1 MGTIIILSILALIA
15 IAAAVVGFKGK
26 FTDHRGNEDRLPNK
40 ILYASSGAVAIITLV
55 IAGITSAYTQDPGEA
70 NVVRSW
76 TGNIKGQTVSEGLHF
91 KAPWDNRSTFDIR
104 NQQVIFAAAKGEGDK
119 NANGPQVTI
128 QDKEGVTANVDITV
142 RYSVNPDSVTDI
154 YKKYHNQENFVTKFI
169 ENDIRAGV
177 RLFPAKYGTLE
188 LLTSA
193 RGTVEAEITDYLAER
208 WEEHGVRVE
217 SVSLQEIRYSDDVK
231 ARFDAAQSARIEV
244 EKAQADLEAAE
255 VSSQQKIVQAEAEAQ
270 ANRLLNE
277 SLSSDI
283 LSQRYLDTLEKVG
296 KNGNLVIV
304 PDGFNGILN
313 MQKQ

>member
-1 MGTIIILSILALIA
+1 MFIGIIIGLVVVLAL
-15 IAAAVVGFKGK
+15 V
-26 FTDHRGNEDRLPNK
+26 
-40 ILYASSGAVAIITLV
+40 AVAIGVKSKGGDHPNGDLRKGSLGLAGVLAIIALV
-55 IAGITSAYTQDPGEA
+55 ITGFTSVYTQDPGEA

-76 TGNIKGQTVSEGLHF
+76 TGQIKGQTVTEGLHF
-91 KAPWDNRSTFDIR
+91 KAPWHSRSTFDIR

-154 YKKYHNQENFVTKFI
+154 YKKYHSQENFVSKFI

-177 RLFPAKYGTLE
+177 RLFPSKYGTLE
-188 LLTSA
+188 LLTTA
-193 RGTVEAEITDYLAER
+193 RGQVEAEITDYLEER
-208 WEEHGVRVE
+208 WAEHGVRVE
-217 SVSLQEIRYSDDVK
+217 SVSLQEIRYSDEVK
-231 ARFDAAQSARIEV
+231 ARFDSAQAARIEV

-255 VSSQQKIVQAEAEAQ
+255 VSSQQKVVQAEAEAE

-283 LSQRYLDTLEKVG
+283 LAQRYLDTLEKVG
-296 KNGNLVIV
+296 KDGNLIIV
-304 PDGFNGILN
+304 PEGFNGILN
-313 MQKQ
+313 TPTK